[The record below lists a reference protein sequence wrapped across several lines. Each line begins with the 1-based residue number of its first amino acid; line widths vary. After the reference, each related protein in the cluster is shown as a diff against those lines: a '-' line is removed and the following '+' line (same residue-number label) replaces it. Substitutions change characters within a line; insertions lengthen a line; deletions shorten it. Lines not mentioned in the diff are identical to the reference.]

1 MTHAPVMICHCNA
14 SVAQHLSR
22 CLHQAG
28 YSVEC
33 CADLQPI
40 RDVFHGN
47 QYALLI
53 ADENA
58 SWKKDLSVF
67 ERLKKTGFPVPLIL
81 LSQNPDIQR
90 AVEAVRN
97 GAIDYLAAP
106 FEEELLVAGVS
117 KVLCQ
122 THQTGRPNPYPKYK
136 SKSLITRSASMH
148 HLLSVVERV
157 ADSPAT
163 VLIQGE
169 SGTGKE
175 LLARQVHLCS
185 ARRSMPFVAM
195 NCAALPEN
203 LAESELFGYEKGAFT
218 GAYKGRKGKFELADK
233 GTLLL
238 DEISEMPLQLQAK
251 LLRLLQEK
259 EVDHIGGQ
267 RPIPVDVRCIA
278 TCNQDLAQLVRAG
291 RFRQD
296 LYYRLRVIP
305 LSIPPLRERKE
316 DIPELVTHFIREYG
330 PRHHKQLP
338 RFDDDAMS
346 QLLSW
351 HWPGNVRELENTVER
366 ALLISESATMGKE
379 ALLMDQDMLVD
390 ESLQPD
396 PFVGMTV
403 KELEKKLI
411 GQTLRHLN
419 HNRTHA
425 AKMLGI
431 SIRTLRN
438 KLHEYQEQG
447 EALSQADST

>member
-14 SVAQHLSR
+14 SVAKHL
-22 CLHQAG
+22 CLCLRRAG
-28 YSVEC
+28 YSVESC
-33 CADLQPI
+33 TDLQPI
-40 RDVFHGN
+40 RDGFHGN

-58 SWKKDLSVF
+58 LWKKGLSVF

-81 LSQNPDIQR
+81 LSQNPNIQR

-106 FEEELLVAGVS
+106 FEDELLVAGVS

-122 THQTGRPNPYPKYK
+122 THKTGRPNPFPKHK
-136 SKSLITRSASMH
+136 SKSLITCSASMH
-148 HLLSVVERV
+148 HLLAVVQRV

-185 ARRSMPFVAM
+185 ARRSMPFVAV

-218 GAYKGRKGKFELADK
+218 GAYRGRKGKFEIADK

-238 DEISEMPLQLQAK
+238 DEISELPLQLQAK

-278 TCNQDLAQLVRAG
+278 TCNQDLAQMVKAG

-330 PRHHKQLP
+330 PHHHKQLP

-366 ALLISESATMGKE
+366 ALLISESPTIGKT

-390 ESLQPD
+390 ENHKSD
-396 PFVGMTV
+396 AFVGMTV

-411 GQTLRHLN
+411 GQTLQHLN

-447 EALSQADST
+447 EALSQVDSN